1 MCVYKIRGRVKGM
14 EEFIVAS
21 GLSAFATAIGAIPA
35 IILRNTTHQAK
46 DILLAFSAGM
56 MMAASTFELIP
67 ESLNLGGYMSV
78 IIGITMGMLVLTI
91 LEQTIPHEHIER
103 SPSRGLLENKK
114 MDRTAIL
121 IITAITLHNIP
132 EGLSVGVSYNSGV
145 EGLGLLIALAI
156 GVQNAP
162 EGFIIAFFLVQQ
174 GIKKRNAFL
183 IAASTGLMEWIAAFT
198 GYWMTALVSNIVP
211 IGLAFAA
218 GSMIYIVYKELI
230 PESHGDG
237 YALSATYSF
246 TGGLLLMIAITWF
259 F

>member
-1 MCVYKIRGRVKGM
+1 MQ
-14 EEFIVAS
+14 EFIIAS
-21 GLSAFATAIGAIPA
+21 GLSAIATGIGAIPA
-35 IILRNTTHQAK
+35 ILFRHTTHHGK
-46 DILLAFSAGM
+46 DVLLAFSAGM

-67 ESLNLGGYMSV
+67 ESLNLGGYEAA
-78 IIGITMGMLVLTI
+78 IIGIFLGMLTLTL
-91 LEQTIPHEHIER
+91 LEQNIPHEHIER
-103 SPSRGLLENKK
+103 GNVSSGRTIH
-114 MDRTAIL
+114 MVDRKALL
-121 IITAITLHNIP
+121 IIIAITLHNIP

-162 EGFIIAFFLVQQ
+162 EGFIIAFFLIEQ
-174 GIKKRNAFL
+174 GVKKTHAFL
-183 IAASTGLMEWIAAFT
+183 IAFTTGLMEWAAAFI
-198 GYWMTALVSNIVP
+198 GYWLTAFASQLVP

-218 GSMIYIVYKELI
+218 GSMLYIVYKELI

-246 TGGLLLMIAITWF
+246 TGGLLLMVAMTWF